1 MLHPARTTAS
11 RPDAEPESGPSELHG
26 HRTVT
31 RRPARLTALCLCALL
46 IFLLAACGPRGNGG
60 SQADTAGGAQSAGT
74 AGTID
79 IVMVIEPLRVGTA
92 TVTAQVSDGAGPLV
106 GADVS
111 VRGDMTHAG
120 MPPALGDLQEAQ
132 PGAYATDAFEL
143 PMAGDWII
151 TIEVA
156 AADGR
161 KATSESFVS
170 VAAR

>member
-1 MLHPARTTAS
+1 MLHPDRTTAA
-11 RPDAEPESGPSELHG
+11 RPDAEPKSGPSELHS

-31 RRPARLTALCLCALL
+31 GRAARLTALCLCVLL
-46 IFLLAACGPRGNGG
+46 IFLAACGPRDAGG
-60 SQADTAGGAQSAGT
+60 SQAGTATGTQTAGT

-92 TVTAQVSDGAGPLV
+92 TVTAQVSDSAGPLV

-132 PGAYATDAFEL
+132 PGTYATDAFEL

-161 KATSESFVS
+161 EATSESFVS